1 MKPLIKPIIA
11 AVATSAL
18 SFNALS
24 AEIKNVILMIGDGMG
39 PQQVGL
45 LETYANQAPNSIYK
59 GNTTA
64 LYKLAQDGVI
74 GSSLTHP
81 EDAIVV
87 DSACSATMLATGMY
101 TASEVIGI
109 DSQGNHVETVLEKAK
124 KAGKA
129 TGLVSDTRL
138 THATPAAFAAH
149 QPHRS
154 LENDIA
160 SDMLATGVD
169 VMLSG
174 GLRHWIPKSTND
186 KGATYQQLQAL
197 TQGDVYLKSK
207 RKDERNLLTEA
218 EQSGYNLAFNRTM
231 LDKANGN
238 KLLGLFA
245 YSGMD
250 DGIAYSN
257 KKSDQARTQPSL
269 KEMTDKA
276 LSILAKDKDGF
287 FLMVEGGQID
297 WAGHSNDAGTM
308 LHEMIKFDEAV
319 ASVYEWAKGRDDTL
333 VIVTADHETGSFG
346 FSYSSSN
353 LPEAQKRSGEA
364 FSKRDYAPNFNFGSF
379 DILDGLYNQKQSYY
393 GMISQ
398 FQKLDKSQQTPQKL
412 ADIVNQNSA
421 FPITAEQAE
430 RVLASKPNPYRLAQ
444 HKYLAKEQVPAI
456 NDFDAF
462 FPYNDRGNLLAREQA
477 TGQNIVW
484 GTGTHTH
491 TPVNVFAW
499 GPADKVIPVSKI
511 MHHSELGEYIKQQV
525 N

>member
-1 MKPLIKPIIA
+1 MKRLLTSV
-11 AVATSAL
+11 AVAAAASSFTFSA
-18 SFNALS
+18 AS

-45 LETYANQAPNSIYK
+45 LETYANQAPNSIYQ
-59 GNTTA
+59 GRTTA
-64 LYKLAQDGVI
+64 LFKLADEGVI

-87 DSACSATMLATGMY
+87 DSACSATMLATGQY

-109 DSQGNHVETVLEKAK
+109 DAQGNHVETVLEKAK
-124 KAGKA
+124 KLGKA

-160 SDMLATGVD
+160 SDMLANNVD

-186 KGATYQQLQAL
+186 KGDTYNALQTL

-207 RKDERNLLTEA
+207 RKDERNLVLEA
-218 EQSGYNLAFNRTM
+218 KDAGYGLAFNRQM
-231 LDKANGN
+231 LESAQGD

-250 DGIAYSN
+250 DGIAYSAN
-257 KKSDQARTQPSL
+257 KKNPDRSQPSL
-269 KEMTDKA
+269 EEMTVKA
-276 LSILAKDKDGF
+276 LEILSKDKDGF

-297 WAGHSNDAGTM
+297 WAAHSNDAGTM
-308 LHEMIKFDEAV
+308 LHEMIKFDQTV
-319 ASVYEWAKGRDDTL
+319 NSVYEWAKGRDDTL
-333 VIVTADHETGSFG
+333 IIVTADHETGSFG
-346 FSYSSSN
+346 FSYSSSE
-353 LPEAQKRSGEA
+353 LPKPQKRSGEA
-364 FSKRDYAPNFNFGSF
+364 FKDRAYAPNFNFGQF
-379 DILDGLYNQKQSYY
+379 AILDGLYNQKKSYY
-393 GMISQ
+393 GMISE
-398 FQKLDKSQQTPQKL
+398 FQKLDKAEQTPQKL
-412 ADIVNQNSA
+412 AEIVNANSA
-421 FPITAEQAE
+421 FPITAEQASN
-430 RVLASKPNPYRLAQ
+430 VLKSKPNPYRLAK
-444 HKYLAKEQVPAI
+444 HKYLDEKEVPAI

-477 TGQNIVW
+477 TLQNTVW

-499 GPADKVIPVSKI
+499 GPAEKILPVSKI
-511 MHHSELGEYIKQQV
+511 MHHSELGDYLMTQV
-525 N
+525 K

>member
-1 MKPLIKPIIA
+1 MKHLVTPILTAMA
-11 AVATSAL
+11 ASTL

-24 AEIKNVILMIGDGMG
+24 SEIKNVILMIGDGMG

-45 LETYANQAPNSIYK
+45 LETYANHAPNSIYQ
-59 GNTTA
+59 GETTA
-64 LYKLAQDGVI
+64 LYKLAQEGVI
-74 GSSLTHP
+74 GSSLTNP

-87 DSACSATMLATGMY
+87 DSACSATMLATGIP

-109 DSQGNHVETVLEKAK
+109 DSQGNHVETILEKAK
-124 KAGKA
+124 AKGKA
-129 TGLVSDTRL
+129 TGLVSDTRM
-138 THATPAAFAAH
+138 THATPAAFASH

-154 LENDIA
+154 LENNIA
-160 SDMLATGVD
+160 VDMLETGVD

-186 KGATYQQLQAL
+186 KGDTYKQLEQL

-218 EQSGYNLAFNRTM
+218 QQQGYSLAFNRNM
-231 LDKANGN
+231 LEEAKGDKV
-238 KLLGLFA
+238 LGLFA
-245 YSGMD
+245 YSGMN
-250 DGIAYSN
+250 DGIAYNQS
-257 KKSDQARTQPSL
+257 KDDPKRTQPSL
-269 KEMTDKA
+269 KEMTEKA
-276 LSILAKDKDGF
+276 LDVLSKDKDGF

-308 LHEMIKFDEAV
+308 LHELIKFDEAV
-319 ASVYEWAKGRDDTL
+319 NSVYEWAKNREDTL

-346 FSYSSSN
+346 FSYSSAN
-353 LPEAQKRSGEA
+353 LPKLEKRSGEA
-364 FSKRDYAPNFNFGSF
+364 FAKRDYAPNFNFGQF

-393 GMISQ
+393 GMISE
-398 FQKLDKSQQTPQKL
+398 FQKLDKAQQTPEKL
-412 ADIVNQNSA
+412 ADIVNAKSD
-421 FPITAEQAE
+421 FSITPEQAE
-430 RVLASKPNPYRLAQ
+430 RVLASQPNPYRLAS
-444 HKYLAKEQVPAI
+444 HKYLSEETVPAI

-477 TGQNIVW
+477 TKQNTVW

-499 GPADKVIPVSKI
+499 GPAGTILPVSKI
-511 MHHSELGEYIKQQV
+511 MHHSQLGEYLIQQIK
-525 N
+525 